1 MICFSVPT
9 SDSLF
14 IAKQRTEKLSQ
25 SFMYCSCLGDTLD
38 QLSPNVDC
46 SWKESLPVC
55 PPVNWGKEACKV
67 RYNRATDAQDDD
79 PPIDV
84 SPDIVSQ
91 TERPEVVILQL
102 F

>member
-1 MICFSVPT
+1 MKDWLSFR
-9 SDSLF
+9 SLF
-14 IAKQRTEKLSQ
+14 CNKNK
-25 SFMYCSCLGDTLD
+25 
-38 QLSPNVDC
+38 
-46 SWKESLPVC
+46 
-55 PPVNWGKEACKV
+55 
-67 RYNRATDAQDDD
+67 RATDAQDDD

>member
-1 MICFSVPT
+1 
-9 SDSLF
+9 
-14 IAKQRTEKLSQ
+14 
-25 SFMYCSCLGDTLD
+25 
-38 QLSPNVDC
+38 
-46 SWKESLPVC
+46 
-55 PPVNWGKEACKV
+55 VNWGKEACKV
-67 RYNRATDAQDDD
+67 RNKHATDAQDDD